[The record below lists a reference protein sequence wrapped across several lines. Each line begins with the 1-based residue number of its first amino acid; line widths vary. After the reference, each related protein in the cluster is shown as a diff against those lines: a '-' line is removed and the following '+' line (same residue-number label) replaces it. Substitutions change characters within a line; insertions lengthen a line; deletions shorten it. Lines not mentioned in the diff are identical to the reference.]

1 VLKKR
6 VFQESLDR
14 IKHEL
19 ERFREYNAKRNED
32 EYNRQIANINSEL
45 VNLSAEMKEINDMEV
60 DLDQPPTEYPEIDK
74 YKADVKPFEEL
85 WKTVKE

>member
-6 VFQESLDR
+6 VFQESLDQ

-45 VNLSAEMKEINDMEV
+45 VNLSAEMKDINDMEV
-60 DLDQPPTEYPEIDK
+60 DLDQPLTEYPEIDK
-74 YKADVKPFEEL
+74 YKADVKPFE
-85 WKTVKE
+85 